1 MKKVIIWCNIMII
14 TITLLCSSNNIYAK
28 DDIIQEL
35 RVGLRQLYEN
45 KEAITVNNKVLNMGY
60 IVDDEYISEQ
70 VFMSDEGF
78 TFKPATANY
87 LISINSFETY
97 DETKEQVK
105 ILKEQG
111 YKAYVGNTS
120 KGIWKLYIKAEN
132 SDESKIIFFKLNGQN
147 NLTYEQVSD
156 NNCRTMME
164 LSVDDALIMENTY
177 GHPQFS
183 PMGNDEDTNFID
195 LGDRQYR
202 GRLEFGRYDESGITA
217 INIVSMNYYLYS
229 VLASE
234 MSPSWPIEAL
244 KAQALAARNYAVYY
258 MQKDSKYPDKPYVVC
273 DKTNSQAYKGC
284 SVEHANTMIA
294 VNETANKLIYHQG
307 EVIQATFFSTSGGH
321 TENSENVWNGTV
333 PFLKG
338 VPDIYEMQPAKKPWI
353 EELTAEEIKQRL
365 AKYNIDIGDIT
376 DVIPMGYTE
385 GKRVI
390 DLKIVGTKGEH
401 IINKETIRNWL
412 GLYSRKFTIVKEDY
426 SNKKMFNVM
435 SAGSFVK
442 VKNINN
448 MYVATGSNSSRKL
461 SINDEQL
468 IILSKHNIDGIP
480 TMVGKK
486 DTYIFVGQGYGH
498 GVGMSQSGAK
508 GMALEGFTYDEIL
521 KYYYKG
527 VDIK

>member
-1 MKKVIIWCNIMII
+1 MKKAFVWCNIIII
-14 TITLLCSSNNIYAK
+14 TITLLCSSSNIYA
-28 DDIIQEL
+28 DDNSIQEL
-35 RVGLRQLYEN
+35 RVGLRQLYEK
-45 KEAITVNNKVLNMGY
+45 KELITVNNKVLNMGY
-60 IVDDEYISEQ
+60 VVQDEYISEQ
-70 VFMSDEGF
+70 VFMSNNGF
-78 TFKPATANY
+78 VFRATTSDY
-87 LISINSFETY
+87 LISINNFDTY
-97 DETKEQVK
+97 EKANERVRA
-105 ILKEQG
+105 LKGQG

-120 KGIWKLYIKAEN
+120 KGIWKIYIQAKNNNEARILL
-132 SDESKIIFFKLNGQN
+132 SKLNGKDG
-147 NLTYEQVSD
+147 LTYEKVAD
-156 NNCRTMME
+156 NGCRTIME
-164 LSVDDALIMENTY
+164 LSAGECLVIENTNQY
-177 GHPQFS
+177 PQFS
-183 PMGNDEDTNFID
+183 SMSNDEDTNFID
-195 LGDRQYR
+195 LGERQYR

-217 INIVSMNYYLYS
+217 INIVPMNCYLYS

-234 MSPSWPIEAL
+234 MLPYWPIEAL

-258 MQKDSKYPDKPYVVC
+258 TQKNSKYPNKPYTLC
-273 DKTNSQAYKGC
+273 DTTSSQAYKGC
-284 SVEHANTMIA
+284 SVEHANTVTA
-294 VNETANKLIYHQG
+294 VNKTANKLIYYQG

-338 VPDIYEMQPAKKPWI
+338 VPDIYEVQPARKPWI
-353 EELTAEEIKQRL
+353 TQLTSDEIKKRL
-365 AKYNIDIGDIT
+365 AKYNIDVGDVT

-390 DLKIVGTKGEH
+390 NLKIVGTKGEY
-401 IINKETIRNWL
+401 IIKKETIRSWL
-412 GLYSRKFTIVKEDY
+412 GLYSRKFTIVKEGY

-448 MYVATGSNSSRKL
+448 MYVSTGSNSSKKL
-461 SINDEQL
+461 SVNDEQL
-468 IILSKHNIDGIP
+468 IILSGYNIDSIP
-480 TMVGKK
+480 TISGKK
-486 DTYIFVGQGYGH
+486 DTYIFVGQGWGH

>member
-1 MKKVIIWCNIMII
+1 MKKVFVWCNIVII
-14 TITLLCSSNNIYAK
+14 TITLLCSSSNIYAE
-28 DDIIQEL
+28 DNIIQEL
-35 RVGLRQLYEN
+35 RVGLRQLYEE
-45 KEAITVNNKVLNMGY
+45 KESITVNNKVLNMGY
-60 IVDDEYISEQ
+60 VVQDEYISEQ
-70 VFMSDEGF
+70 VFMSNDGF
-78 TFKPATANY
+78 VFRAATSDY
-87 LISINSFETY
+87 LISINSFDTY
-97 DETKEQVK
+97 DKANESVK
-105 ILKEQG
+105 SLKGQG
-111 YKAYVGNTS
+111 YKAYVGNAS
-120 KGIWKLYIKAEN
+120 KGIWKIYIEAQN
-132 SDESKIIFFKLNGQN
+132 SDEARIFLSKLNGKDG
-147 NLTYEQVSD
+147 LTYEKVAD
-156 NNCRTMME
+156 NGCRTIME
-164 LSVDDALIMENTY
+164 LSAGECLVMENTY
-177 GHPQFS
+177 QYPQFS
-183 PMGNDEDTNFID
+183 SMSNDEDTNYID

-217 INIVSMNYYLYS
+217 INIVPMNYYLYS

-258 MQKDSKYPDKPYVVC
+258 MQKDSKYPNKPYVVC

-284 SVEHANTMIA
+284 SVEHPNTIIA
-294 VNETANKLIYHQG
+294 VNETANKLIYYQG

-333 PFLKG
+333 PFMKG

-353 EELTAEEIKQRL
+353 VELTSEEIKQRL
-365 AKYNIDIGDIT
+365 ANYSIDIGDIT
-376 DVIPMGYTE
+376 DVIPMAYTDS
-385 GKRVI
+385 KRVI
-390 DLKIVGTKGEH
+390 DLKIVGTQGEH
-401 IINKETIRNWL
+401 IINKETIRIWL
-412 GLYSRKFTIVKEDY
+412 GLYSRKFTLVKEDY

-435 SAGSFVK
+435 AAGSFVK

-448 MYVATGSNSSRKL
+448 VYVATGSNSSRKL
-461 SINDEQL
+461 SVNDEQL
-468 IILSKHNIDGIP
+468 IVVSGHNIDSIP
-480 TMVGKK
+480 TIAGKK